1 MSMNIKKIIS
11 RTAGLFSIHSQEPR
25 FHKNSETEPEQTQ
38 AMHNAHQ
45 PTSDAPQTDTPE
57 IQTYHSASTYH
68 ALRRI
73 ASRNMN
79 ISTVID
85 VGASNGMWSAV
96 AMQHFPNAN
105 YFLIEAQRCHQQEL
119 DKFCITHPNSSYT
132 LSAAGDAKGE
142 IYFDDRDPFG
152 GVANKEKTAW
162 ASTSVPVTTI
172 DSEIRERQFLGP
184 FLIKLDT
191 HGFEIPIIEG
201 AAEALTMANLLV
213 IEVYN
218 FRILDNSLLF
228 YEMCSYLEQKGFRV
242 IDFSEPL
249 WRVYDS
255 SLWQFDLFFVPK
267 TLKEFSYNQYR

>member
-1 MSMNIKKIIS
+1 MIIKKLFCRI
-11 RTAGLFSIHSQEPR
+11 AGLFSVCARQ
-25 FHKNSETEPEQTQ
+25 PEQCTGVNPSQ
-38 AMHNAHQ
+38 SQCEPDAHQ
-45 PTSDAPQTDTPE
+45 AINPKVDTPE

-73 ASRNMN
+73 ASRNLE
-79 ISTVID
+79 IATVID

-105 YFLIEAQRCHQQEL
+105 FFLIEAQHCHQQEL
-119 DKFCITHPNSSYT
+119 DNFCTTHPNCSYT

-142 IYFDDRDPFG
+142 IFFDDRDPFG
-152 GVANKEKTAW
+152 GVASKEQTAW

-172 DSEIRERQFLGP
+172 DSEISERHLSGP

-191 HGFEIPIIEG
+191 HGFEIPILEG
-201 AAEALTMANLLV
+201 AAEALAMANLLV

-228 YEMCSYLEQKGFRV
+228 YEMCAYLDKKGFCPV
-242 IDFSEPL
+242 DFSEPL
-249 WRVYDS
+249 WRDYDS
-255 SLWQFDLFFVPK
+255 ALWQFDLFFVPK
-267 TLKEFSYNQYR
+267 TRQEFSYNKYR